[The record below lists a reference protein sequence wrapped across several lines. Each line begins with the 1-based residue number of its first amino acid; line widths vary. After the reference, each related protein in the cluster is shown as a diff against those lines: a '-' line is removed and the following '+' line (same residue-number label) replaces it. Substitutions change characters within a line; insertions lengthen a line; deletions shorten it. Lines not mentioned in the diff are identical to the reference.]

1 MKNYTQVEL
10 LPTKFSVGD
19 IQTVGMPNITLDQ
32 LDTLDK
38 YHKVSLKI
46 IEVSDPVTVS
56 TGKKKQAITIA
67 DATSTAMLTL
77 WESDI
82 GSLELT
88 DS

>member
-56 TGKKKQAITIA
+56 TGKRSKQ
-67 DATSTAMLTL
+67 
-77 WESDI
+77 
-82 GSLELT
+82 
-88 DS
+88 